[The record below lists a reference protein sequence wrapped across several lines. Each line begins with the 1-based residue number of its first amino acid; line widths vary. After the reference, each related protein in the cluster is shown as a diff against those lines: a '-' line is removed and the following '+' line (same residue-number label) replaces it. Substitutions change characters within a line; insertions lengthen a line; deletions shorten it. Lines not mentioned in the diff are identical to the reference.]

1 MMISDASRRL
11 AGGPWGDGNEVGED
25 RVVFDLFQSFR
36 NRLRGFSTEFS
47 FRFLVDN
54 LIRWWNTANTPPW
67 NWLDRSPTT
76 ARQQYLGKIWSHV
89 GMSSHSRLDPESFQ
103 NLLADAYV
111 VQESGI
117 DTRSLSAVLELQGL
131 MAESELDVDRAMPLM
146 ADRARNVAQA
156 TGVAIAILQ
165 GDQLVYR
172 AGSGSSAAYVGRR
185 VTAILSVSR
194 HTKSK
199 AEILRVENAQRDGR
213 IEAAICRQFG
223 AESLLILP
231 VYDNRNLVGVLE
243 VIFSDAHSFQ
253 EQEVRTY
260 RVMASLLGEVIGRA
274 AQPQT
279 QKAATEAPAIQPVLA
294 SIAPQPGIPKM
305 EPPRVVQQ
313 TAPAPQSGF
322 SILGLT
328 SESVSLTRD
337 PLESL
342 RSVAAQLT
350 ANPTLRRAYRS
361 AIASIATIRLPEVRL
376 PKRHALDRALS
387 VVTKQAVHVPYYKR
401 WVALTVLV
409 LAAWVALRDHRP
421 TPAAPASA
429 VATAKEVAHPSPS
442 PSTAPT
448 AVPAKASA
456 IPALAVAPGTD
467 VAAKPRWV
475 RVGNDELDYVGQDVT
490 VRYFGV
496 KPAAQLAP
504 AHSRTKKIGSD
515 VTVRYFSPIATPAP
529 ERIPS
534 TQIHYVSEDAAAPK
548 RTPTSTAP
556 QSVEQ

>member
-1 MMISDASRRL
+1 
-11 AGGPWGDGNEVGED
+11 
-25 RVVFDLFQSFR
+25 
-36 NRLRGFSTEFS
+36 
-47 FRFLVDN
+47 
-54 LIRWWNTANTPPW
+54 
-67 NWLDRSPTT
+67 
-76 ARQQYLGKIWSHV
+76 V

-146 ADRARNVAQA
+146 AERARNVAQA

-172 AGSGSSAAYVGRR
+172 AGSGSSAGYVGRR

-231 VYDNRNLVGVLE
+231 VYDNRNLVGVME

-279 QKAATEAPAIQPVLA
+279 QRAATETPAIQPVLA
-294 SIAPQPGIPKM
+294 SIVPQPGIPKM
-305 EPPRVVQQ
+305 KPPRVVQP

-342 RSVAAQLT
+342 RSVAARLT

-361 AIASIATIRLPEVRL
+361 AIASICSIRLPEVRL
-376 PKRHALDRALS
+376 PERHQLDRALS
-387 VVTKQAVHVPYYKR
+387 VVMRPVIRVPYYKR
-401 WVALTVLV
+401 WVALTVVV
-409 LAAWVALRDHRP
+409 LATWVAFRDHRP
-421 TPAAPASA
+421 APAAPTSA
-429 VATAKEVAHPSPS
+429 VATAKAVVQPSSLPS
-442 PSTAPT
+442 AAST

-456 IPALAVAPGTD
+456 VPALAVVSP

-475 RVGNDELDYVGQDVT
+475 RVGNDELDYVGQEVT

-504 AHSRTKKIGSD
+504 AQSRTKKIGSD
-515 VTVRYFSPIATPAP
+515 VTVRYFSPIAVSSP
-529 ERIPS
+529 ERIPN

>member
-1 MMISDASRRL
+1 
-11 AGGPWGDGNEVGED
+11 
-25 RVVFDLFQSFR
+25 
-36 NRLRGFSTEFS
+36 
-47 FRFLVDN
+47 
-54 LIRWWNTANTPPW
+54 
-67 NWLDRSPTT
+67 
-76 ARQQYLGKIWSHV
+76 
-89 GMSSHSRLDPESFQ
+89 MSSHSRLDPESFQ

-146 ADRARNVAQA
+146 AERARNVAQA

-172 AGSGSSAAYVGRR
+172 AGSGSSAGYVGRR

-231 VYDNRNLVGVLE
+231 VYDNRNLVGVME

-274 AQPQT
+274 AQPEA
-279 QKAATEAPAIQPVLA
+279 QKAATEAPAFQPALA
-294 SIAPQPGIPKM
+294 SIAPQPGIRKM

-337 PLESL
+337 PLEPL
-342 RSVAAQLT
+342 RSVAARLT

-361 AIASIATIRLPEVRL
+361 AIASISSIRLPEVRL
-376 PKRHALDRALS
+376 PEIRLPERHQLDRALS

-401 WVALTVLV
+401 WVAVTVLV
-409 LAAWVALRDHRP
+409 LATWVAFRDHRP
-421 TPAAPASA
+421 APAAPTSA
-429 VATAKEVAHPSPS
+429 VATAKAVAQQSSSPS
-442 PSTAPT
+442 AST

-456 IPALAVAPGTD
+456 IPALGVVPGAS

-504 AHSRTKKIGSD
+504 AQSRTKKIGSD
-515 VTVRYFSPIATPAP
+515 VTVRYFSPIAASSP
-529 ERIPS
+529 ERIPN

>member
-1 MMISDASRRL
+1 
-11 AGGPWGDGNEVGED
+11 
-25 RVVFDLFQSFR
+25 
-36 NRLRGFSTEFS
+36 
-47 FRFLVDN
+47 
-54 LIRWWNTANTPPW
+54 
-67 NWLDRSPTT
+67 
-76 ARQQYLGKIWSHV
+76 
-89 GMSSHSRLDPESFQ
+89 MSSYSSLDPESFQ

-146 ADRARNVAQA
+146 AERARNVAQA

-260 RVMASLLGEVIGRA
+260 RLMAGLLGEVIGRA
-274 AQPQT
+274 IQPQA

-294 SIAPQPGIPKM
+294 SIAPQPGTRKM

-342 RSVAAQLT
+342 RGVAARLT
-350 ANPTLRRAYRS
+350 ADPTLHRAYRTV
-361 AIASIATIRLPEVRL
+361 IASISSIRLPEVRL
-376 PKRHALDRALS
+376 PERHQLDRALS
-387 VVTKQAVHVPYYKR
+387 VVMRPVIRVPYYKR
-401 WVALTVLV
+401 WVALTVVV
-409 LAAWVALRDHRP
+409 LATWAAFRDHRP
-421 TPAAPASA
+421 APAAPTSASA
-429 VATAKEVAHPSPS
+429 KAVPQPSSSPS
-442 PSTAPT
+442 AAST

-456 IPALAVAPGTD
+456 IPALAVVPP

-475 RVGNDELDYVGQDVT
+475 RVGNDELDYVGQEVT

-504 AHSRTKKIGSD
+504 AQSRTKKIGSD
-515 VTVRYFSPIATPAP
+515 VTVRYFSPIAASAP

>member
-1 MMISDASRRL
+1 M
-11 AGGPWGDGNEVGED
+11 
-25 RVVFDLFQSFR
+25 
-36 NRLRGFSTEFS
+36 
-47 FRFLVDN
+47 
-54 LIRWWNTANTPPW
+54 
-67 NWLDRSPTT
+67 DRSPTK
-76 ARQQYLGKIWSHV
+76 AHQQYLGEIWSRV

-117 DTRSLSAVLELQGL
+117 DTRSLSSVLELQGL

-146 ADRARNVAQA
+146 AERARNVAQA

-279 QKAATEAPAIQPVLA
+279 QKAATETPAIQPVLA

-313 TAPAPQSGF
+313 TAPAPHSGF

-342 RSVAAQLT
+342 RSVAARLT
-350 ANPTLRRAYRS
+350 ANQALRRAYRT
-361 AIASIATIRLPEVRL
+361 AIASIAAIRLPEDRL
-376 PKRHALDRALS
+376 PKWHALDRALA
-387 VVTKQAVHVPYYKR
+387 VVAKQAVHVPYYKR
-401 WVALTVLV
+401 WVAVTVLV
-409 LAAWVALRDHRP
+409 LAAWVAFRDHRP
-421 TPAAPASA
+421 APAAPTSA
-429 VATAKEVAHPSPS
+429 VATAKAVAQPSSSPS
-442 PSTAPT
+442 APSTA
-448 AVPAKASA
+448 VPEKASA
-456 IPALAVAPGTD
+456 IPALAVVPGAN

-475 RVGNDELDYVGQDVT
+475 RVGSDELDYVGQDVT

-504 AHSRTKKIGSD
+504 AQSRTKKIGSD
-515 VTVRYFSPIATPAP
+515 VTVRYFSPIAASAP

>member
-1 MMISDASRRL
+1 
-11 AGGPWGDGNEVGED
+11 
-25 RVVFDLFQSFR
+25 
-36 NRLRGFSTEFS
+36 
-47 FRFLVDN
+47 
-54 LIRWWNTANTPPW
+54 
-67 NWLDRSPTT
+67 
-76 ARQQYLGKIWSHV
+76 
-89 GMSSHSRLDPESFQ
+89 MSSHSSLDPESFQ

-146 ADRARNVAQA
+146 AERARNVAQA

-279 QKAATEAPAIQPVLA
+279 QKAVTEPSAIQPVLT
-294 SIAPQPGIPKM
+294 SIAPQSGIPKM
-305 EPPRVVQQ
+305 EPPRVVQP

-342 RSVAAQLT
+342 RSVAARLT
-350 ANPTLRRAYRS
+350 ANPTLRRAYRA

-376 PKRHALDRALS
+376 PERHQLDRALS
-387 VVTKQAVHVPYYKR
+387 VVMRPVIRVPYYKR
-401 WVALTVLV
+401 WVALTAVV
-409 LAAWVALRDHRP
+409 LATWVAFRDHRP
-421 TPAAPASA
+421 TPTAPTSA
-429 VATAKEVAHPSPS
+429 VASAKAVPQPSSSPS
-442 PSTAPT
+442 AASTA
-448 AVPAKASA
+448 VSAKTSA
-456 IPALAVAPGTD
+456 IPALAVVPP

-515 VTVRYFSPIATPAP
+515 VTVRYFSPIAASAP
-529 ERIPS
+529 ERIPN

>member
-1 MMISDASRRL
+1 
-11 AGGPWGDGNEVGED
+11 
-25 RVVFDLFQSFR
+25 
-36 NRLRGFSTEFS
+36 
-47 FRFLVDN
+47 
-54 LIRWWNTANTPPW
+54 
-67 NWLDRSPTT
+67 
-76 ARQQYLGKIWSHV
+76 
-89 GMSSHSRLDPESFQ
+89 MSSHSRLDPESFQ

-146 ADRARNVAQA
+146 AERARNVAQA

-172 AGSGSSAAYVGRR
+172 AGSGSSAGYVGRR

-231 VYDNRNLVGVLE
+231 VYDNRNLVGVME

-279 QKAATEAPAIQPVLA
+279 QRAATETPAIQPVLA
-294 SIAPQPGIPKM
+294 SIVPQPGIPKM
-305 EPPRVVQQ
+305 KPPRVVQP

-342 RSVAAQLT
+342 RSVAARLT

-361 AIASIATIRLPEVRL
+361 AIASICSIRLPEVRL
-376 PKRHALDRALS
+376 PERHQLDRALS
-387 VVTKQAVHVPYYKR
+387 VVMRPVIRVPYYKR
-401 WVALTVLV
+401 WVALTVVV
-409 LAAWVALRDHRP
+409 LATWVAFRDHRP
-421 TPAAPASA
+421 APAAPTSA
-429 VATAKEVAHPSPS
+429 VATAKAVVQPSSLPS
-442 PSTAPT
+442 AAST

-456 IPALAVAPGTD
+456 VPALAVVSP

-475 RVGNDELDYVGQDVT
+475 RVGNDELDYVGQEVT

-504 AHSRTKKIGSD
+504 AQSRTKKIGSD
-515 VTVRYFSPIATPAP
+515 VTVRYFSPIAVSAP
-529 ERIPS
+529 ERIPN

>member
-1 MMISDASRRL
+1 
-11 AGGPWGDGNEVGED
+11 
-25 RVVFDLFQSFR
+25 
-36 NRLRGFSTEFS
+36 
-47 FRFLVDN
+47 
-54 LIRWWNTANTPPW
+54 
-67 NWLDRSPTT
+67 
-76 ARQQYLGKIWSHV
+76 
-89 GMSSHSRLDPESFQ
+89 MSSHSRLDPESFQ

-146 ADRARNVAQA
+146 AERARNVAQA

-231 VYDNRNLVGVLE
+231 VYDNRNLVGVME

-260 RVMASLLGEVIGRA
+260 RVMAGLLGEVIGRA
-274 AQPQT
+274 AQPKT
-279 QKAATEAPAIQPVLA
+279 PMAATEAPVLQPVLA

-305 EPPRVVQQ
+305 EPARVVQQ

-342 RSVAAQLT
+342 RSVAARLT
-350 ANPTLRRAYRS
+350 ANPTLRRAYRT
-361 AIASIATIRLPEVRL
+361 AIASICSIRLPEVRL
-376 PKRHALDRALS
+376 PEIRLPERHQLDRALS
-387 VVTKQAVHVPYYKR
+387 VVMRPVIRVPYYKR
-401 WVALTVLV
+401 WVALTVVV
-409 LAAWVALRDHRP
+409 LATWVAFRDHRP
-421 TPAAPASA
+421 APAAPTSA
-429 VATAKEVAHPSPS
+429 VANAKAVVQPSSLPS
-442 PSTAPT
+442 AAST

-456 IPALAVAPGTD
+456 IPALRVVPGAS

-475 RVGNDELDYVGQDVT
+475 RVGNDELDYVGQEVT

-504 AHSRTKKIGSD
+504 VQSRTKKIGSD
-515 VTVRYFSPIATPAP
+515 VTVRYFSPIAASAP
-529 ERIPS
+529 ERIPN

>member
-1 MMISDASRRL
+1 
-11 AGGPWGDGNEVGED
+11 
-25 RVVFDLFQSFR
+25 
-36 NRLRGFSTEFS
+36 
-47 FRFLVDN
+47 
-54 LIRWWNTANTPPW
+54 
-67 NWLDRSPTT
+67 
-76 ARQQYLGKIWSHV
+76 
-89 GMSSHSRLDPESFQ
+89 MSSHSRLDPESFQ

-146 ADRARNVAQA
+146 AERARNVAQA

-279 QKAATEAPAIQPVLA
+279 QRAATEAPAIQPVLA

-305 EPPRVVQQ
+305 VPPRVVQQ

-342 RSVAAQLT
+342 RSVAARLT
-350 ANPTLRRAYRS
+350 ANPTLRRAYRT

-376 PKRHALDRALS
+376 PERHQLDRALS
-387 VVTKQAVHVPYYKR
+387 VVMRPVIRVPYYKR
-401 WVALTVLV
+401 WVALTVVV
-409 LAAWVALRDHRP
+409 LATWVAFRDHRP
-421 TPAAPASA
+421 APAAPTSGVATSEA
-429 VATAKEVAHPSPS
+429 VAQPSPS
-442 PSTAPT
+442 PSAASP
-448 AVPAKASA
+448 AVPAKDSA
-456 IPALAVAPGTD
+456 IPALAVVPGAA
-467 VAAKPRWV
+467 VASKPRWV

-504 AHSRTKKIGSD
+504 AQSRTKKIGSD
-515 VTVRYFSPIATPAP
+515 VTVRYFSPIAASAP

>member
-1 MMISDASRRL
+1 M
-11 AGGPWGDGNEVGED
+11 
-25 RVVFDLFQSFR
+25 
-36 NRLRGFSTEFS
+36 
-47 FRFLVDN
+47 
-54 LIRWWNTANTPPW
+54 
-67 NWLDRSPTT
+67 DRSPTK
-76 ARQQYLGKIWSHV
+76 AHQQYLGEIWSRV

-111 VQESGI
+111 VQESVI

-146 ADRARNVAQA
+146 AERARNVAQA

-172 AGSGSSAAYVGRR
+172 AGSGSSAGYVGRR

-194 HTKSK
+194 QTKSK

-260 RVMASLLGEVIGRA
+260 RLMADLLGEVIGRA

-279 QKAATEAPAIQPVLA
+279 QRAATETPAIQPVLA
-294 SIAPQPGIPKM
+294 SIAPQPGIRKM

-342 RSVAAQLT
+342 RSVAARLT

-361 AIASIATIRLPEVRL
+361 AIASIAAIRLPEVRL

-387 VVTKQAVHVPYYKR
+387 VVTKQALHVPYYKR
-401 WVALTVLV
+401 WVAVTALV
-409 LAAWVALRDHRP
+409 LATWVVFRDHRP
-421 TPAAPASA
+421 APAAPTSA
-429 VATAKEVAHPSPS
+429 VATAKAVAQPSSSPS
-442 PSTAPT
+442 AASTAM
-448 AVPAKASA
+448 PAKASA
-456 IPALAVAPGTD
+456 VPALPVVPVAA

-504 AHSRTKKIGSD
+504 AQSRTKKIGSD
-515 VTVRYFSPIATPAP
+515 VTVRYFSPIAASAP

-534 TQIHYVSEDAAAPK
+534 TQIHYVSEDAATPK

>member
-1 MMISDASRRL
+1 
-11 AGGPWGDGNEVGED
+11 
-25 RVVFDLFQSFR
+25 
-36 NRLRGFSTEFS
+36 
-47 FRFLVDN
+47 
-54 LIRWWNTANTPPW
+54 
-67 NWLDRSPTT
+67 
-76 ARQQYLGKIWSHV
+76 
-89 GMSSHSRLDPESFQ
+89 MSSHSRLDPESFQ

-146 ADRARNVAQA
+146 AERARNVAQA

-172 AGSGSSAAYVGRR
+172 AGSGSSAGYVGRR

-231 VYDNRNLVGVLE
+231 VYDNRNLVGVME

-279 QKAATEAPAIQPVLA
+279 QKAATETPAIQPVLA
-294 SIAPQPGIPKM
+294 SIAPQPGIRKM

-342 RSVAAQLT
+342 RSVAARLT
-350 ANPTLRRAYRS
+350 ANPTLRRAYRT
-361 AIASIATIRLPEVRL
+361 AIASIAAIRLPEVRL
-376 PKRHALDRALS
+376 PERHQLDRALS
-387 VVTKQAVHVPYYKR
+387 VVTKRAVQVPYYKR
-401 WVALTVLV
+401 WVAVTVLV
-409 LAAWVALRDHRP
+409 LATWGAFRDHRP
-421 TPAAPASA
+421 APAAPMSG
-429 VATAKEVAHPSPS
+429 VATAKEVAQPSSSPS
-442 PSTAPT
+442 AAST

-456 IPALAVAPGTD
+456 IPALAVVPGAAG
-467 VAAKPRWV
+467 AAKPRWV
-475 RVGNDELDYVGQDVT
+475 RIGNDELDYVGQDVT

-504 AHSRTKKIGSD
+504 VQSRTKKIGSD
-515 VTVRYFSPIATPAP
+515 VTVRYFSPIAASAP

>member
-1 MMISDASRRL
+1 
-11 AGGPWGDGNEVGED
+11 
-25 RVVFDLFQSFR
+25 
-36 NRLRGFSTEFS
+36 
-47 FRFLVDN
+47 
-54 LIRWWNTANTPPW
+54 
-67 NWLDRSPTT
+67 
-76 ARQQYLGKIWSHV
+76 
-89 GMSSHSRLDPESFQ
+89 MSSNFSLDPESFQ

-146 ADRARNVAQA
+146 AERARNVAQA

-194 HTKSK
+194 PTKSK

-294 SIAPQPGIPKM
+294 SIAPQPGVPKM

-313 TAPAPQSGF
+313 TSPAPQSGF

-328 SESVSLTRD
+328 SEWVSLTRD

-342 RSVAAQLT
+342 RSVAARLT
-350 ANPTLRRAYRS
+350 ANPTLRRAYRT
-361 AIASIATIRLPEVRL
+361 AIASISSIRLPEVRL
-376 PKRHALDRALS
+376 PERRQLDRALS
-387 VVTKQAVHVPYYKR
+387 VVTRPVIRVPYYKR

-409 LAAWVALRDHRP
+409 LATWAAFRDHRP
-421 TPAAPASA
+421 AAIAPTSA
-429 VATAKEVAHPSPS
+429 VATAKTSVQLSPPPSA
-442 PSTAPT
+442 APT

-456 IPALAVAPGTD
+456 IPALTVVPGAA

-496 KPAAQLAP
+496 KPAARLAP
-504 AHSRTKKIGSD
+504 AQSRTKKIGSD
-515 VTVRYFSPIATPAP
+515 VTVRYFSPTAASAP

-534 TQIHYVSEDAAAPK
+534 TQIHYVSEDATAPK

>member
-1 MMISDASRRL
+1 
-11 AGGPWGDGNEVGED
+11 
-25 RVVFDLFQSFR
+25 
-36 NRLRGFSTEFS
+36 
-47 FRFLVDN
+47 
-54 LIRWWNTANTPPW
+54 
-67 NWLDRSPTT
+67 
-76 ARQQYLGKIWSHV
+76 
-89 GMSSHSRLDPESFQ
+89 MSSHSRLDPESFQ

-146 ADRARNVAQA
+146 AERARNVAQA

-172 AGSGSSAAYVGRR
+172 AGSGSSAGYVGRR

-231 VYDNRNLVGVLE
+231 VYDNRNLVGVME

-274 AQPQT
+274 AQPEA
-279 QKAATEAPAIQPVLA
+279 QKAATEAPAFQPALA
-294 SIAPQPGIPKM
+294 SIAPQPGIRKM

-337 PLESL
+337 PLEPL
-342 RSVAAQLT
+342 RSVAARLT

-361 AIASIATIRLPEVRL
+361 AIASISSIRLPEVRL
-376 PKRHALDRALS
+376 PEIRLPERHQLDRALS
-387 VVTKQAVHVPYYKR
+387 VVMRPVIRVPYYKR
-401 WVALTVLV
+401 WVALTVVV
-409 LAAWVALRDHRP
+409 LATWVAFRDHRP
-421 TPAAPASA
+421 APAAPTSA
-429 VATAKEVAHPSPS
+429 VATAKAVVQPSSLPS
-442 PSTAPT
+442 AAST

-456 IPALAVAPGTD
+456 VPALAVVPGGA

-504 AHSRTKKIGSD
+504 AQSRTKKIGSD
-515 VTVRYFSPIATPAP
+515 VTVRYFSPIAASSP
-529 ERIPS
+529 ERIPN

>member
-1 MMISDASRRL
+1 
-11 AGGPWGDGNEVGED
+11 
-25 RVVFDLFQSFR
+25 
-36 NRLRGFSTEFS
+36 
-47 FRFLVDN
+47 
-54 LIRWWNTANTPPW
+54 
-67 NWLDRSPTT
+67 
-76 ARQQYLGKIWSHV
+76 
-89 GMSSHSRLDPESFQ
+89 MSSHSRLDPESFQ

-146 ADRARNVAQA
+146 AERARNVAQA

-172 AGSGSSAAYVGRR
+172 AGSGSSAGYVGRR

-231 VYDNRNLVGVLE
+231 VYDNRNLVGVME

-279 QKAATEAPAIQPVLA
+279 QRAATETPAIQPVLA
-294 SIAPQPGIPKM
+294 SIVPQPGIPKM
-305 EPPRVVQQ
+305 KPPRVVQP

-342 RSVAAQLT
+342 RSVAARLT

-361 AIASIATIRLPEVRL
+361 AIASICSIRLPEVRL
-376 PKRHALDRALS
+376 PERHQLDRALS
-387 VVTKQAVHVPYYKR
+387 VVMRPVIRVPYYKR
-401 WVALTVLV
+401 WVALTVVV
-409 LAAWVALRDHRP
+409 LATWVAFRDHRP
-421 TPAAPASA
+421 APAAPTSA
-429 VATAKEVAHPSPS
+429 VATAKAVVQPSSLPS
-442 PSTAPT
+442 AAST

-456 IPALAVAPGTD
+456 VPALAVVSP

-475 RVGNDELDYVGQDVT
+475 RVGNDELDYVGQEVT

-504 AHSRTKKIGSD
+504 AQSRTKKIGSD
-515 VTVRYFSPIATPAP
+515 VTVRYFSPIAVSSP
-529 ERIPS
+529 ERIPN

>member
-1 MMISDASRRL
+1 
-11 AGGPWGDGNEVGED
+11 
-25 RVVFDLFQSFR
+25 
-36 NRLRGFSTEFS
+36 
-47 FRFLVDN
+47 
-54 LIRWWNTANTPPW
+54 
-67 NWLDRSPTT
+67 
-76 ARQQYLGKIWSHV
+76 
-89 GMSSHSRLDPESFQ
+89 MSSHSSLDPESFQ

-146 ADRARNVAQA
+146 AERARNVAQA

-231 VYDNRNLVGVLE
+231 VYDNRNLVGVME

-279 QKAATEAPAIQPVLA
+279 QKAVTEPSAIQPILA
-294 SIAPQPGIPKM
+294 SIAPQSGIPKM
-305 EPPRVVQQ
+305 EPPRVVQP

-342 RSVAAQLT
+342 RSVAARLT
-350 ANPTLRRAYRS
+350 VNPTLRRAYRA
-361 AIASIATIRLPEVRL
+361 AIASIASIRLPEVRPEIRL
-376 PKRHALDRALS
+376 PERHQLDRALS
-387 VVTKQAVHVPYYKR
+387 VVMRPVIRVPYYKR
-401 WVALTVLV
+401 WVALTVVV
-409 LAAWVALRDHRP
+409 LATWVAFRDHRP
-421 TPAAPASA
+421 TPAAPTSA
-429 VATAKEVAHPSPS
+429 VASAKAVPQPSSSPS
-442 PSTAPT
+442 AAST

-456 IPALAVAPGTD
+456 IPALAVVPP

-515 VTVRYFSPIATPAP
+515 VTVRYFSPIAASAP
-529 ERIPS
+529 ERIPN

>member
-1 MMISDASRRL
+1 
-11 AGGPWGDGNEVGED
+11 
-25 RVVFDLFQSFR
+25 
-36 NRLRGFSTEFS
+36 
-47 FRFLVDN
+47 
-54 LIRWWNTANTPPW
+54 
-67 NWLDRSPTT
+67 
-76 ARQQYLGKIWSHV
+76 
-89 GMSSHSRLDPESFQ
+89 MSSHSSLDPESFQ

-146 ADRARNVAQA
+146 AERARNVAQA

-260 RVMASLLGEVIGRA
+260 RVMASLLGEAIGRA

-279 QKAATEAPAIQPVLA
+279 QKAVTEPSAIQPVLA

-305 EPPRVVQQ
+305 EPPRVVPQ
-313 TAPAPQSGF
+313 TAPQSGF

-328 SESVSLTRD
+328 SESVSVTRD

-342 RSVAAQLT
+342 RSVAARLT
-350 ANPTLRRAYRS
+350 ANPTLRRAYRA
-361 AIASIATIRLPEVRL
+361 AIASISSISLPEVRL
-376 PKRHALDRALS
+376 PKIRLPERHQLDRALS
-387 VVTKQAVHVPYYKR
+387 VVMRPVIRVPYYKR
-401 WVALTVLV
+401 WVALTVVV
-409 LAAWVALRDHRP
+409 LATWVAFRDHRP
-421 TPAAPASA
+421 APAAPTSA
-429 VATAKEVAHPSPS
+429 VATAKAVVQPSSLPS
-442 PSTAPT
+442 AAST

-456 IPALAVAPGTD
+456 VPALAVVPP

-475 RVGNDELDYVGQDVT
+475 RVGNDELDYVGQEVT

-504 AHSRTKKIGSD
+504 AQSRTKKIGSD
-515 VTVRYFSPIATPAP
+515 VTVRYFSPIAASSP
-529 ERIPS
+529 ERIPN

>member
-1 MMISDASRRL
+1 
-11 AGGPWGDGNEVGED
+11 
-25 RVVFDLFQSFR
+25 
-36 NRLRGFSTEFS
+36 
-47 FRFLVDN
+47 
-54 LIRWWNTANTPPW
+54 
-67 NWLDRSPTT
+67 LDRSPTK
-76 ARQQYLGKIWSHV
+76 AHQQYLGEIWSRV
-89 GMSSHSRLDPESFQ
+89 GMSSYSSLDPESFQ

-146 ADRARNVAQA
+146 AERARNVAQA

-231 VYDNRNLVGVLE
+231 VYDNRNLVGVME

-279 QKAATEAPAIQPVLA
+279 QKAATEASAIQPVLA
-294 SIAPQPGIPKM
+294 SIAPQPGVRKM
-305 EPPRVVQQ
+305 EPPRVVQP

-342 RSVAAQLT
+342 RSVAAWLT
-350 ANPTLRRAYRS
+350 SNPTLRRAHRT
-361 AIASIATIRLPEVRL
+361 AIASIAAIKLPEVRL
-376 PKRHALDRALS
+376 PEIKLPERHQLDRALS
-387 VVTKQAVHVPYYKR
+387 VVTKQAVQVPYYKR
-401 WVALTVLV
+401 WVAVTVLV
-409 LAAWVALRDHRP
+409 LATWVAFRDHRP
-421 TPAAPASA
+421 APAAPTSGG
-429 VATAKEVAHPSPS
+429 ATAKAVAQPSSSPS
-442 PSTAPT
+442 AAST

-456 IPALAVAPGTD
+456 IPALAVVPP

-475 RVGNDELDYVGQDVT
+475 QVGNDELDYVGQEVT

-504 AHSRTKKIGSD
+504 AQSRTKKIGSD
-515 VTVRYFSPIATPAP
+515 VTVRYFSPIAASAP
-529 ERIPS
+529 ERIPN

>member
-1 MMISDASRRL
+1 
-11 AGGPWGDGNEVGED
+11 
-25 RVVFDLFQSFR
+25 
-36 NRLRGFSTEFS
+36 
-47 FRFLVDN
+47 
-54 LIRWWNTANTPPW
+54 
-67 NWLDRSPTT
+67 
-76 ARQQYLGKIWSHV
+76 
-89 GMSSHSRLDPESFQ
+89 MSSHSSLDPESFQ

-146 ADRARNVAQA
+146 AERARNVAQA

-279 QKAATEAPAIQPVLA
+279 QKAVTEPAAIQPILA
-294 SIAPQPGIPKM
+294 SIAPQSGIPKM
-305 EPPRVVQQ
+305 EPPRVVQP
-313 TAPAPQSGF
+313 TTPAPQSGF

-342 RSVAAQLT
+342 RSVAARLT
-350 ANPTLRRAYRS
+350 ANPTLRRAYRA

-376 PKRHALDRALS
+376 PERHQLDRALS
-387 VVTKQAVHVPYYKR
+387 VVMRPVIRMPYYKR
-401 WVALTVLV
+401 WVALTVVV
-409 LAAWVALRDHRP
+409 LATWVAFRDHRP
-421 TPAAPASA
+421 TPAAPTSA
-429 VATAKEVAHPSPS
+429 VASAKAVPQPSSSPS
-442 PSTAPT
+442 AAST

-456 IPALAVAPGTD
+456 IPALAVVPP

-475 RVGNDELDYVGQDVT
+475 RVGNDELDYVGQEVT

-504 AHSRTKKIGSD
+504 AQSRTKKIGSD
-515 VTVRYFSPIATPAP
+515 VTVRYFSPIAASAP

>member
-1 MMISDASRRL
+1 
-11 AGGPWGDGNEVGED
+11 
-25 RVVFDLFQSFR
+25 
-36 NRLRGFSTEFS
+36 
-47 FRFLVDN
+47 
-54 LIRWWNTANTPPW
+54 
-67 NWLDRSPTT
+67 
-76 ARQQYLGKIWSHV
+76 
-89 GMSSHSRLDPESFQ
+89 
-103 NLLADAYV
+103 

-146 ADRARNVAQA
+146 AERARNVAQA

-231 VYDNRNLVGVLE
+231 VYDNQNLVGVLE

-260 RVMASLLGEVIGRA
+260 RVMASLLGEAISRA
-274 AQPQT
+274 AQSQT
-279 QKAATEAPAIQPVLA
+279 QKATTEAPAIQPVVA
-294 SIAPQPGIPKM
+294 SIAPRPGIPKM

-313 TAPAPQSGF
+313 TSPAPQSGF

-342 RSVAAQLT
+342 RNFAARLT
-350 ANPTLRRAYRS
+350 ANPSLRRAYRT
-361 AIASIATIRLPEVRL
+361 AIASISSIRLPEVRL
-376 PKRHALDRALS
+376 PELRQLDRALS
-387 VVTKQAVHVPYYKR
+387 VVTQRAVRVPYYKR
-401 WVALTVLV
+401 WVAVTVLV
-409 LAAWVALRDHRP
+409 LAAWVAFRDHR
-421 TPAAPASA
+421 TAPAAPTSA
-429 VATAKEVAHPSPS
+429 VATAKASAQPSSPS
-442 PSTAPT
+442 AAST

-456 IPALAVAPGTD
+456 IPALAVVPGAA
-467 VAAKPRWV
+467 AAKPRWV
-475 RVGNDELDYVGQDVT
+475 RVGNDELDYVAQDVT

-504 AHSRTKKIGSD
+504 AQGRTKKIGSD
-515 VTVRYFSPIATPAP
+515 VTVRYFNPIAASEQ
-529 ERIPS
+529 ERLPS
-534 TQIHYVSEDAAAPK
+534 TQIHYVSEDATAPK
-548 RTPTSTAP
+548 RTSTSTAP

>member
-1 MMISDASRRL
+1 
-11 AGGPWGDGNEVGED
+11 
-25 RVVFDLFQSFR
+25 
-36 NRLRGFSTEFS
+36 
-47 FRFLVDN
+47 
-54 LIRWWNTANTPPW
+54 
-67 NWLDRSPTT
+67 
-76 ARQQYLGKIWSHV
+76 
-89 GMSSHSRLDPESFQ
+89 MSSQFSLDPESFQ

-146 ADRARNVAQA
+146 AERARNVAQA

-172 AGSGSSAAYVGRR
+172 AGSGSSAGYVGRR

-231 VYDNRNLVGVLE
+231 VYDNRNLVGVME

-279 QKAATEAPAIQPVLA
+279 QRAATETPAIQPVLA
-294 SIAPQPGIPKM
+294 SIVPQPGIPKM
-305 EPPRVVQQ
+305 KPPRVVQP

-342 RSVAAQLT
+342 RSVAARLT

-361 AIASIATIRLPEVRL
+361 AIASICSIRLPEVRL
-376 PKRHALDRALS
+376 PERHQLDRALS
-387 VVTKQAVHVPYYKR
+387 VVMRPVIRVPYYKR
-401 WVALTVLV
+401 WVALTVVV
-409 LAAWVALRDHRP
+409 LATWVAFRDHRP
-421 TPAAPASA
+421 APAAPTSA
-429 VATAKEVAHPSPS
+429 VATAKAVVQPSSLPS
-442 PSTAPT
+442 AAST

-456 IPALAVAPGTD
+456 VPALAVVSP

-475 RVGNDELDYVGQDVT
+475 RVGNDELDYVGQEVT

-504 AHSRTKKIGSD
+504 AQSRTKKIGSD
-515 VTVRYFSPIATPAP
+515 VTVRYFSPIAVSSP
-529 ERIPS
+529 ERIPN

>member
-1 MMISDASRRL
+1 M
-11 AGGPWGDGNEVGED
+11 N
-25 RVVFDLFQSFR
+25 
-36 NRLRGFSTEFS
+36 
-47 FRFLVDN
+47 
-54 LIRWWNTANTPPW
+54 
-67 NWLDRSPTT
+67 
-76 ARQQYLGKIWSHV
+76 
-89 GMSSHSRLDPESFQ
+89 SHSSLDPESFQ

-146 ADRARNVAQA
+146 AERARNVAQA

-279 QKAATEAPAIQPVLA
+279 QKAATETPAIQPVLA

-305 EPPRVVQQ
+305 VPPRVVQQ

-342 RSVAAQLT
+342 RSVAARLT
-350 ANPTLRRAYRS
+350 ANPTLRRAYRT

-376 PKRHALDRALS
+376 PERHQLDRALS
-387 VVTKQAVHVPYYKR
+387 VVMRPVIRVPYYKR
-401 WVALTVLV
+401 WVALTVVV
-409 LAAWVALRDHRP
+409 LATWVAFRDHRP
-421 TPAAPASA
+421 APAAPTSGVATSEA
-429 VATAKEVAHPSPS
+429 VAQPSPS
-442 PSTAPT
+442 PSAASP
-448 AVPAKASA
+448 AVPAKDSA
-456 IPALAVAPGTD
+456 IPALAVVPGAA
-467 VAAKPRWV
+467 VASKPRWV

-504 AHSRTKKIGSD
+504 AQSRTKKIGSD
-515 VTVRYFSPIATPAP
+515 VTVRYFSPIAASAP
-529 ERIPS
+529 ERIPI
-534 TQIHYVSEDAAAPK
+534 TQIHYVSEDAVTPK

>member
-1 MMISDASRRL
+1 
-11 AGGPWGDGNEVGED
+11 
-25 RVVFDLFQSFR
+25 
-36 NRLRGFSTEFS
+36 
-47 FRFLVDN
+47 
-54 LIRWWNTANTPPW
+54 
-67 NWLDRSPTT
+67 
-76 ARQQYLGKIWSHV
+76 
-89 GMSSHSRLDPESFQ
+89 MSSHSRLDPESFQ

-146 ADRARNVAQA
+146 AERARNVAQA

-294 SIAPQPGIPKM
+294 SIAPQPGIQKM

-342 RSVAAQLT
+342 RSVAARLT
-350 ANPTLRRAYRS
+350 ANQALRRAYRT
-361 AIASIATIRLPEVRL
+361 AIASIAAIRLPEVR

-387 VVTKQAVHVPYYKR
+387 VVTKPAVHVPYYKR
-401 WVALTVLV
+401 WVAVTVLV
-409 LAAWVALRDHRP
+409 LAAWVAFRDHRP
-421 TPAAPASA
+421 APAAPTSA
-429 VATAKEVAHPSPS
+429 VATAKAVAQPSSSPS
-442 PSTAPT
+442 AAST
-448 AVPAKASA
+448 AVPEKASA
-456 IPALAVAPGTD
+456 IPALALVPAGD

-504 AHSRTKKIGSD
+504 AQSRTKKIGSD
-515 VTVRYFSPIATPAP
+515 VTVRYFSPIAASAP

>member
-1 MMISDASRRL
+1 
-11 AGGPWGDGNEVGED
+11 
-25 RVVFDLFQSFR
+25 
-36 NRLRGFSTEFS
+36 
-47 FRFLVDN
+47 
-54 LIRWWNTANTPPW
+54 
-67 NWLDRSPTT
+67 
-76 ARQQYLGKIWSHV
+76 
-89 GMSSHSRLDPESFQ
+89 
-103 NLLADAYV
+103 
-111 VQESGI
+111 
-117 DTRSLSAVLELQGL
+117 VLELQGL

-146 ADRARNVAQA
+146 AERARNVAQA

-231 VYDNRNLVGVLE
+231 VYDNQNLVGVLE

-260 RVMASLLGEVIGRA
+260 RVMASLLGEAISRA
-274 AQPQT
+274 AQSQT
-279 QKAATEAPAIQPVLA
+279 QEATTEAPAIQPVLA
-294 SIAPQPGIPKM
+294 SIAPRPGIRKM

-313 TAPAPQSGF
+313 TSPAPQSGF

-342 RSVAAQLT
+342 RSFAARLT
-350 ANPTLRRAYRS
+350 ANPSLRRAYRT
-361 AIASIATIRLPEVRL
+361 AIASISSVRLPEVRL
-376 PKRHALDRALS
+376 PERHQLDRALS
-387 VVTKQAVHVPYYKR
+387 LVTQRAVGVPYYKR
-401 WVALTVLV
+401 WVAVTVLV
-409 LAAWVALRDHRP
+409 LAAWVAFRDHRP
-421 TPAAPASA
+421 AAIAPASA
-429 VATAKEVAHPSPS
+429 VDTAKASAQSSPS
-442 PSTAPT
+442 PSAAP
-448 AVPAKASA
+448 ADVPAKASA
-456 IPALAVAPGTD
+456 IPGLAVVPGAV

-475 RVGNDELDYVGQDVT
+475 RVGNDELDYVAQDVT

-504 AHSRTKKIGSD
+504 AQGRTKKIGSD
-515 VTVRYFSPIATPAP
+515 VTVRYFSPIAASAQ

-534 TQIHYVSEDAAAPK
+534 TQIHYVSEDATAPK

-556 QSVEQ
+556 QSVE

>member
-1 MMISDASRRL
+1 
-11 AGGPWGDGNEVGED
+11 
-25 RVVFDLFQSFR
+25 
-36 NRLRGFSTEFS
+36 
-47 FRFLVDN
+47 
-54 LIRWWNTANTPPW
+54 
-67 NWLDRSPTT
+67 
-76 ARQQYLGKIWSHV
+76 
-89 GMSSHSRLDPESFQ
+89 MSSHSRLDPESFQ

-111 VQESGI
+111 VQESVI

-146 ADRARNVAQA
+146 AERARNVAQA

-172 AGSGSSAAYVGRR
+172 AGSGSSAGYVGRR

-194 HTKSK
+194 QTKSK

-260 RVMASLLGEVIGRA
+260 RLMADLLGEVIGRA

-279 QKAATEAPAIQPVLA
+279 QRAATETPAIQPVLA
-294 SIAPQPGIPKM
+294 SIAPQPGIRKM

-342 RSVAAQLT
+342 RSVAARLT

-361 AIASIATIRLPEVRL
+361 AIASIAAIRLPEVRL

-387 VVTKQAVHVPYYKR
+387 VVTKQALHVPYYKR
-401 WVALTVLV
+401 WVAVTALV
-409 LAAWVALRDHRP
+409 LA
-421 TPAAPASA
+421 T
-429 VATAKEVAHPSPS
+429 
-442 PSTAPT
+442 
-448 AVPAKASA
+448 
-456 IPALAVAPGTD
+456 
-467 VAAKPRWV
+467 
-475 RVGNDELDYVGQDVT
+475 
-490 VRYFGV
+490 
-496 KPAAQLAP
+496 
-504 AHSRTKKIGSD
+504 
-515 VTVRYFSPIATPAP
+515 
-529 ERIPS
+529 
-534 TQIHYVSEDAAAPK
+534 
-548 RTPTSTAP
+548 
-556 QSVEQ
+556 

>member
-1 MMISDASRRL
+1 
-11 AGGPWGDGNEVGED
+11 
-25 RVVFDLFQSFR
+25 
-36 NRLRGFSTEFS
+36 
-47 FRFLVDN
+47 
-54 LIRWWNTANTPPW
+54 
-67 NWLDRSPTT
+67 
-76 ARQQYLGKIWSHV
+76 
-89 GMSSHSRLDPESFQ
+89 MSSSLDPESFQ

-146 ADRARNVAQA
+146 AERARNVAQA

-279 QKAATEAPAIQPVLA
+279 QKAAAEAPAIQPVLA
-294 SIAPQPGIPKM
+294 SIAPQPDIPKVG
-305 EPPRVVQQ
+305 PPRVVPQ
-313 TAPAPQSGF
+313 TAPAPQTGF

-342 RSVAAQLT
+342 RGVAARLT
-350 ANPTLRRAYRS
+350 ANPTLRRAYGA
-361 AIASIATIRLPEVRL
+361 AIASISSIRLPEVRL

-387 VVTKQAVHVPYYKR
+387 VVMRPVIRVPYYKR
-401 WVALTVLV
+401 WMALTVVV
-409 LAAWVALRDHRP
+409 LATWVAFRDHRP
-421 TPAAPASA
+421 APPAPTSA
-429 VATAKEVAHPSPS
+429 VATANALTQPSPS
-442 PSTAPT
+442 PSATPT
-448 AVPAKASA
+448 AVPAKAPA
-456 IPALAVAPGTD
+456 IPALAVVPGAA

-504 AHSRTKKIGSD
+504 AQGRTKKIGSD
-515 VTVRYFSPIATPAP
+515 VTVRYFSPIAASAP
-529 ERIPS
+529 ERIPN

>member
-1 MMISDASRRL
+1 
-11 AGGPWGDGNEVGED
+11 
-25 RVVFDLFQSFR
+25 
-36 NRLRGFSTEFS
+36 
-47 FRFLVDN
+47 
-54 LIRWWNTANTPPW
+54 
-67 NWLDRSPTT
+67 
-76 ARQQYLGKIWSHV
+76 
-89 GMSSHSRLDPESFQ
+89 MSSHSNLDPESFQ

-146 ADRARNVAQA
+146 AERARNVAQA

-294 SIAPQPGIPKM
+294 SIAPKPGIPKM

-328 SESVSLTRD
+328 SELVSLTRD

-342 RSVAAQLT
+342 RSVTARLT

-361 AIASIATIRLPEVRL
+361 AIASISSIRLPEVRL

-401 WVALTVLV
+401 WVAVTVLV
-409 LAAWVALRDHRP
+409 LAAWVAFRDHRP
-421 TPAAPASA
+421 APAAPTSA
-429 VATAKEVAHPSPS
+429 VATAKAVAQPSPS
-442 PSTAPT
+442 PSAAST
-448 AVPAKASA
+448 AVPPKASA
-456 IPALAVAPGTD
+456 IPALAVVPGAA

-504 AHSRTKKIGSD
+504 AQSRTKKIGSD
-515 VTVRYFSPIATPAP
+515 VTVRYFSPIAASAP

>member
-1 MMISDASRRL
+1 
-11 AGGPWGDGNEVGED
+11 
-25 RVVFDLFQSFR
+25 
-36 NRLRGFSTEFS
+36 
-47 FRFLVDN
+47 
-54 LIRWWNTANTPPW
+54 
-67 NWLDRSPTT
+67 
-76 ARQQYLGKIWSHV
+76 
-89 GMSSHSRLDPESFQ
+89 MSSHYSLDPESFQ

-146 ADRARNVAQA
+146 AERARNVAQA

-279 QKAATEAPAIQPVLA
+279 QKAVTEPSAIQPVLA
-294 SIAPQPGIPKM
+294 SIAPPSGIPKM
-305 EPPRVVQQ
+305 EPPRVVQR

-342 RSVAAQLT
+342 RSVAARLT
-350 ANPTLRRAYRS
+350 ANPTLRHAYRT
-361 AIASIATIRLPEVRL
+361 AIASISSIRLPEVRL
-376 PKRHALDRALS
+376 PEVRLPERHQLDRALS
-387 VVTKQAVHVPYYKR
+387 VVMRPVIRVPYYKR
-401 WVALTVLV
+401 WVALTVVV
-409 LAAWVALRDHRP
+409 LATWVAFRDHRP
-421 TPAAPASA
+421 APAAPTSA
-429 VATAKEVAHPSPS
+429 VASAKAVPQPSSSPS
-442 PSTAPT
+442 AAST

-456 IPALAVAPGTD
+456 IPALAVVPGSN
-467 VAAKPRWV
+467 VAARPRWV
-475 RVGNDELDYVGQDVT
+475 RVGSDELDYVGQDVT

-504 AHSRTKKIGSD
+504 AQSRTKKIGSD
-515 VTVRYFSPIATPAP
+515 VTVRYFSPIAASAP

>member
-1 MMISDASRRL
+1 
-11 AGGPWGDGNEVGED
+11 
-25 RVVFDLFQSFR
+25 
-36 NRLRGFSTEFS
+36 
-47 FRFLVDN
+47 
-54 LIRWWNTANTPPW
+54 
-67 NWLDRSPTT
+67 
-76 ARQQYLGKIWSHV
+76 
-89 GMSSHSRLDPESFQ
+89 MSSHSSLDPESFQ

-117 DTRSLSAVLELQGL
+117 DTRSLSSVLELQGL

-146 ADRARNVAQA
+146 AERARNVAQA

-274 AQPQT
+274 AQPEA
-279 QKAATEAPAIQPVLA
+279 QKAATEAPAIPPVLA

-313 TAPAPQSGF
+313 TAPAPRSGF

-342 RSVAAQLT
+342 RSVAVRLT
-350 ANPTLRRAYRS
+350 ANLTLRRAYRA

-376 PKRHALDRALS
+376 PERHQLDRALS
-387 VVTKQAVHVPYYKR
+387 VVMRPVIRMPYYKR
-401 WVALTVLV
+401 WVALTVVV
-409 LAAWVALRDHRP
+409 LATWVAFRDHRP
-421 TPAAPASA
+421 TPAAPTSA
-429 VATAKEVAHPSPS
+429 VASAKAVPQPSSSPS
-442 PSTAPT
+442 AVST

-456 IPALAVAPGTD
+456 IPALAVVPP

-475 RVGNDELDYVGQDVT
+475 RVGNDELDYVGQEVT

-515 VTVRYFSPIATPAP
+515 VTVRYFSPIAASAP
-529 ERIPS
+529 ERIPN

>member
-1 MMISDASRRL
+1 
-11 AGGPWGDGNEVGED
+11 
-25 RVVFDLFQSFR
+25 
-36 NRLRGFSTEFS
+36 
-47 FRFLVDN
+47 
-54 LIRWWNTANTPPW
+54 
-67 NWLDRSPTT
+67 
-76 ARQQYLGKIWSHV
+76 
-89 GMSSHSRLDPESFQ
+89 MSSHSRLDPESFQ

-111 VQESGI
+111 VQESVI

-146 ADRARNVAQA
+146 AERARNVAQA

-172 AGSGSSAAYVGRR
+172 AGSGSSAGYVGRR

-194 HTKSK
+194 QTKSK

-260 RVMASLLGEVIGRA
+260 RLMADLLGEVIGRA

-279 QKAATEAPAIQPVLA
+279 QRAATEAPAIQPVLA
-294 SIAPQPGIPKM
+294 SIAPQPGIRKM

-342 RSVAAQLT
+342 RSVAARLT

-361 AIASIATIRLPEVRL
+361 AIASIAAIRLPEVRL

-387 VVTKQAVHVPYYKR
+387 VVTKQALHVPYYKR
-401 WVALTVLV
+401 WVAVTALV
-409 LAAWVALRDHRP
+409 LATWVVFRDHRP
-421 TPAAPASA
+421 APAAPTSA
-429 VATAKEVAHPSPS
+429 VATAKAVAQPSSSPS
-442 PSTAPT
+442 AASTAM
-448 AVPAKASA
+448 PAKASA
-456 IPALAVAPGTD
+456 VPALPVVPVAA

-504 AHSRTKKIGSD
+504 AQSRTKKIGSD
-515 VTVRYFSPIATPAP
+515 VTVRYFSPIAASAP

-534 TQIHYVSEDAAAPK
+534 TQIHYVSEDAATPK

>member
-1 MMISDASRRL
+1 M
-11 AGGPWGDGNEVGED
+11 
-25 RVVFDLFQSFR
+25 
-36 NRLRGFSTEFS
+36 
-47 FRFLVDN
+47 
-54 LIRWWNTANTPPW
+54 
-67 NWLDRSPTT
+67 DRSPTK
-76 ARQQYLGKIWSHV
+76 AHQQYLGEIWSRV

-146 ADRARNVAQA
+146 AERARNVAQA

-172 AGSGSSAAYVGRR
+172 AGSGSSAGYVGRR

-194 HTKSK
+194 QTKSK

-231 VYDNRNLVGVLE
+231 VYDNRNLVGVME

-260 RVMASLLGEVIGRA
+260 RLMADLLGEVIGRA

-279 QKAATEAPAIQPVLA
+279 QRAATEAPAIQPVLA
-294 SIAPQPGIPKM
+294 SIAPQPGIRKM

-342 RSVAAQLT
+342 RSVAARLT
-350 ANPTLRRAYRS
+350 ANPTLRRAYRN

-376 PKRHALDRALS
+376 PQRHQLDRALS

-401 WVALTVLV
+401 WVAVTALV
-409 LAAWVALRDHRP
+409 LATWVVFRDHRP
-421 TPAAPASA
+421 APAAPTSA
-429 VATAKEVAHPSPS
+429 VATAKAVAQPSSSPS
-442 PSTAPT
+442 AASTAM
-448 AVPAKASA
+448 PAKASA
-456 IPALAVAPGTD
+456 VPALAVVPGAA
-467 VAAKPRWV
+467 VASKPRWV

-504 AHSRTKKIGSD
+504 AQSRTKKIGSD
-515 VTVRYFSPIATPAP
+515 VTVRYFSPIAASAP
-529 ERIPS
+529 ERIPN

>member
-1 MMISDASRRL
+1 
-11 AGGPWGDGNEVGED
+11 
-25 RVVFDLFQSFR
+25 
-36 NRLRGFSTEFS
+36 
-47 FRFLVDN
+47 
-54 LIRWWNTANTPPW
+54 
-67 NWLDRSPTT
+67 
-76 ARQQYLGKIWSHV
+76 
-89 GMSSHSRLDPESFQ
+89 MSSHSSLDPESFQ

-146 ADRARNVAQA
+146 AERARNVAQA

-231 VYDNRNLVGVLE
+231 VYDNRNLVGVME

-274 AQPQT
+274 AQPQI
-279 QKAATEAPAIQPVLA
+279 QRAATEPPVLQPVLA

-305 EPPRVVQQ
+305 EPPRVVQP

-342 RSVAAQLT
+342 RSVAARLT
-350 ANPTLRRAYRS
+350 ANPTLRRAYRA
-361 AIASIATIRLPEVRL
+361 AIASIATIRLPEIRL
-376 PKRHALDRALS
+376 PERHQLDRALS
-387 VVTKQAVHVPYYKR
+387 VVMRPVIRVPYYKR
-401 WVALTVLV
+401 WVALTVVV
-409 LAAWVALRDHRP
+409 LATWVAFRDHRP
-421 TPAAPASA
+421 TPAAPTSA
-429 VATAKEVAHPSPS
+429 VASAKAVPQPSSSPS
-442 PSTAPT
+442 AAST

-456 IPALAVAPGTD
+456 IPALAVVPP

-515 VTVRYFSPIATPAP
+515 VTVRYFSPIAASAP
-529 ERIPS
+529 ERIPN